1 VGRRLGQH
9 FLFDPT
15 VLRRIVD
22 ALDPQP
28 SDVVVEI
35 GPGKGT
41 LTAQL
46 AQRVGRVIAIE
57 KDQELAEE
65 LRDRCQGSGVRG
77 QRPGVR
83 DQGSGIGRQGLEAHV
98 AVVHGDA
105 LRLDWHELVARHTG
119 HPTPDP
125 RHLIPDTRHLTPD
138 TRHLTPDTCFKLIG
152 NIPYYITSPLI
163 DKALT
168 PPLPSCIVFLVQKE
182 VAERLAAP
190 PGDKTYG
197 ALSVGVQ
204 AVADVEQ
211 VFTVRRG
218 AFRPAPAVDSAVVRM
233 TPRLERLITLDEAPA
248 FRTFVLGL
256 FGRRRKQIAGI
267 VRATTGRGPEDVA
280 RVLDSL
286 GIDATARPETL
297 SVSTLVA
304 LFRAVQ

>member
-1 VGRRLGQH
+1 MGRRLGQH

-28 SDVVVEI
+28 TDIVVEI

-46 AQRVGRVIAIE
+46 APRVGRVVAIE
-57 KDQELAEE
+57 TDQVLAEE
-65 LRDRCQGSGVRG
+65 LQDRCQGSGVGG
-77 QRPGVR
+77 QGSGVRDQVSGVR
-83 DQGSGIGRQGLEAHV
+83 DQGLGSHV

-105 LRLDWHELVARHTG
+105 LRLDWHGLVARHARR
-119 HPTPDP
+119 P
-125 RHLIPDTRHLTPD
+125 TPD
-138 TRHLTPDTCFKLIG
+138 TRPLAPETCFKLIG

-211 VFTVRRG
+211 VFTIRRG

-233 TPRLERLITLDEAPA
+233 TPRMEPLITSDEAPA
-248 FRTFVLGL
+248 FRAFVQGL
-256 FGRRRKQIAGI
+256 FGRRRKQITGI
-267 VRATTGRGPEDVA
+267 LRATTGRGPENVA
-280 RVLDSL
+280 SVLDRL

>member
-1 VGRRLGQH
+1 M
-9 FLFDPT
+9 
-15 VLRRIVD
+15 
-22 ALDPQP
+22 
-28 SDVVVEI
+28 
-35 GPGKGT
+35 
-41 LTAQL
+41 
-46 AQRVGRVIAIE
+46 
-57 KDQELAEE
+57 
-65 LRDRCQGSGVRG
+65 
-77 QRPGVR
+77 
-83 DQGSGIGRQGLEAHV
+83 
-98 AVVHGDA
+98 
-105 LRLDWHELVARHTG
+105 
-119 HPTPDP
+119 
-125 RHLIPDTRHLTPD
+125 
-138 TRHLTPDTCFKLIG
+138 
-152 NIPYYITSPLI
+152 
-163 DKALT
+163 
-168 PPLPSCIVFLVQKE
+168 FLVQKE

-267 VRATTGRGPEDVA
+267 VRAATGRGPEDVA
-280 RVLDSL
+280 RVLASL